1 MLTYTNHLKKLILPE
16 YGRNI
21 QQMVDHCLTIED
33 RAARTACAGAIVR
46 AMTALF
52 PNNTTDREG
61 YLRKLWDHLFIMS
74 DFRLDVDVP
83 FEPVRPETF
92 EGRPEPMP
100 LPGHAKITFRH
111 YGSIIEEMIAKAAE
125 MPEGPERTE
134 LVYLIASQMKKSRLA
149 IDRDGSDDER
159 IFNDLHYLSKGA
171 INVPRGAMVLAEYKA
186 QAPQPAGKKRKKK

>member
-1 MLTYTNHLKKLILPE
+1 MRKNYNNTRKKLFLPE
-16 YGRNI
+16 YGRHI
-21 QQMVDHCLTIED
+21 HEMVDSLLAIGD
-33 RAARTACAGAIVR
+33 RRERNRQARAVIAVMGN
-46 AMTALF
+46 LF
-52 PNNTTDREG
+52 PLLRDTTDFTH
-61 YLRKLWDHLFIMS
+61 KLWDHLFIMS